1 MIIKK
6 ITLNAYDR
14 LLSNVK
20 SSYDSVKNKYSNLN
34 TPFDFAND
42 NIETISNGIYN
53 ISNIQLIEDHN
64 GSHDFEN
71 AKLIYSAFS
80 FLTPTEANDERLW
93 TALTHH
99 YFHKYCVSR
108 WMNQESKKDSV
119 IDRFFYEGNSLVA
132 RSRNAISRLWWTAHL
147 TINKEAESEELKWRL
162 TKIIFSTQDIQVSLL
177 ERKLGLYENIRTPF
191 LEFYQENKDSMNSKK
206 IQQIIRDLN
215 NYGGVISLTELS
227 SQEVKDLIQSFIQ

>member
-6 ITLNAYDR
+6 LTLKAYDK

-20 SSYDSVKNKYSNLN
+20 SSFDLVKERYTKTELTFNFL
-34 TPFDFAND
+34 ND
-42 NIETISNGIYN
+42 NIELINNGSYD
-53 ISNIQLIEDHN
+53 ISNITLVEDFN
-64 GSHDFEN
+64 GSYDFEN
-71 AKLIYSAFS
+71 SKLIYTAFS
-80 FLTPTEANDERLW
+80 HLTPTEANDERLW
-93 TALTHH
+93 AVLTHH
-99 YFHKYCVSR
+99 YFHKYCVNR
-108 WMNQESKKDSV
+108 WMSQESKKDSV

-147 TINKEAESEELKWRL
+147 TVNNNAETEETKWAL

-191 LEFYQENKDSMNSKK
+191 LEFYQENKEIINSKK
-206 IQQIIRDLN
+206 IQQIIRELN

-227 SQEVKDLIQSFIQ
+227 SQEVKNLIQSFI